1 MYYGQCVDEGHEC
14 WRELDDDLDYLR
26 PQADDDCGDGGT
38 DDGPCFPNHQRHY
51 LNHIFLLLGEKQI
64 FFSAVL
70 HTAQKKGAVF
80 DSFPLRFTLPA
91 VTTSC
96 LSGFDLL

>member
-64 FFSAVL
+64 FFSAAAGGTYYIQL
-70 HTAQKKGAVF
+70 KKRG
-80 DSFPLRFTLPA
+80 
-91 VTTSC
+91 C
-96 LSGFDLL
+96 I